1 MQPGREWQ
9 GRHAADAEDA
19 ARGPVARWKAGYPV
33 RRGAQVRKCAGQ
45 TEKHSPEGNDMYSR
59 KFGKSHGYAFMRMT
73 LRSRLQWLE
82 VA

>member
-1 MQPGREWQ
+1 
-9 GRHAADAEDA
+9 
-19 ARGPVARWKAGYPV
+19 
-33 RRGAQVRKCAGQ
+33 
-45 TEKHSPEGNDMYSR
+45 MYSR